1 MFFEVANSAEAKR
14 TMEQIAKRSFP
25 ALQRGLKQ
33 ISGEFLLHI
42 KETRLKGRGN
52 VFDGEQGLIRRTG
65 NLTRQ
70 LNAQT
75 AIRESGTTADDLQVR
90 FGVFDQKTLQYA
102 RVHELGTVGK
112 GGSLPDIVPRRAKFL
127 KVPIRNTG
135 TAARPT
141 VRGKVVGFLS
151 LKKVSIPPRF
161 KFHKSWEWWYP
172 RNVPKILEAIAARI
186 TGQKQ

>member
-14 TMEQIAKRSFP
+14 VMEQIAKRSFP

-33 ISGEFLLHI
+33 ISSEFLLHI
-42 KETRLKGRGN
+42 KETRLKGRGV
-52 VFDGEQGLIRRTG
+52 VFDGEQGLVRRTG

-75 AIRESGTTADDLQVR
+75 AIRESGTTADDLEVR
-90 FGVFDQKTLQYA
+90 FGVFDRKTLQYA

-127 KVPIRNTG
+127 KVPIRDLG
-135 TAARPT
+135 TAARPKA
-141 VRGKVVGFLS
+141 RGKVVGFLS
-151 LKKVSIPPRF
+151 LKKVAIPPRF
-161 KFHKSWEWWYP
+161 KFHKSWDWWYP
-172 RNVPKILEAIAARI
+172 RHVPKILEGIAARI
-186 TGQKQ
+186 LGVKE